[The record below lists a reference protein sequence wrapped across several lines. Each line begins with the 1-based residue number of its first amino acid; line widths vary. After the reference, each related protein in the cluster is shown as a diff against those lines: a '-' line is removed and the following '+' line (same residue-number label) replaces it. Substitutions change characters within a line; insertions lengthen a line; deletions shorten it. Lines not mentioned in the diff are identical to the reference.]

1 MIQRTPRVVR
11 RVSPGPR
18 NDNEPH
24 RVVKQPRTPPAAKP
38 RVPALDAY
46 QLVRAITRAR
56 LLRDWDTADK
66 LLTELRRLAAKP
78 KRHTEGE
85 HREQHG

>member
-24 RVVKQPRTPPAAKP
+24 RVVKQP
-38 RVPALDAY
+38 
-46 QLVRAITRAR
+46 AITRAR
-56 LLRDWDTADK
+56 LLRDWATADK
-66 LLTELRRLAAKP
+66 LLTELRRLAARP